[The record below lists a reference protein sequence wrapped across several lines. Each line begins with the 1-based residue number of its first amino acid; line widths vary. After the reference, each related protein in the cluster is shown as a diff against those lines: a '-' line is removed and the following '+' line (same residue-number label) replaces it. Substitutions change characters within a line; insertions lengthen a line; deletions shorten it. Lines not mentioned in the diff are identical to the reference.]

1 MPPTPSGD
9 PEATS
14 KEMSAKDIKIKLA
27 QLVTHYGPAP
37 LLNALS
43 DLAWERSQPGLPQSG
58 QWRRIFM
65 ALQDVVLASQDP
77 DETLQ

>member
-1 MPPTPSGD
+1 MSPTPSGD

-14 KEMSAKDIKIKLA
+14 KDIKIKLA
-27 QLVTHYGPAP
+27 QLVTHYGPDP

-65 ALQDVVLASQDP
+65 AMQDVLLASQDP